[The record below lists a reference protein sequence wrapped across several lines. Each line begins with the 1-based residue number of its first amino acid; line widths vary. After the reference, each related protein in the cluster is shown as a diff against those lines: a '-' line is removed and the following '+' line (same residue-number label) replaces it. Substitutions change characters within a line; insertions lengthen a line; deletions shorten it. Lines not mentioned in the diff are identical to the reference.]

1 MIKEELTTEQT
12 SEVLVEDA
20 SVDTAVEE
28 IEVEETP
35 EVETPTNGI
44 TNIELNYLDPQLFSD
59 IRTISKKEIDEAEIN
74 EDISDELKSKYES
87 SLAEIS
93 ENQVIKGRVI
103 GMNDHVIIIDIG
115 FKSEGMISREEFSDG
130 TLPKIGDQI
139 DIYLERLEDRRG
151 NMVLSKEKADFMSRW
166 KELKEIFDDQTTF
179 SCKIVRRIKGGMVV
193 DLKGI
198 QGFLPGS
205 QIDVRPIKD
214 FDTLLD
220 TEIEVRVVKLN
231 EARKNIV
238 VSHKV
243 ILEEG
248 LKEKRDA
255 LLSEMEIGTV
265 LEGRVK
271 NITDFGAF
279 IDLGGVDGLL
289 HITDLSWGRVNHPS
303 EVVGIDDALT
313 VKIID
318 FDQEKQRVSLGLK
331 QLTPH
336 PWEEVEINY
345 PVHSTVKGKIVSMT
359 NYGAFVELE
368 PGVEGLIHVSEMSWT
383 RHVRNPNELYK
394 LGDEL
399 ETMVLSIESN
409 DRKISLGIKQLQ
421 PDPWDEIEDKF
432 VIGTTHKGTI
442 NNLTQFGAFVELEV
456 GIDGLI
462 HVSDISW
469 TKVIRHPKEILE
481 KGQELE
487 IIILEISRDNRRI
500 ALGLKQLTNDPWPDI
515 IKHYE
520 TGKEV
525 SGTIIRVLEKGII
538 LDLEMDVEG
547 IIPFGK
553 KSKKERKE
561 VVLQLNPGDSVSGN
575 VMEVK
580 PDDKKIILFSEE
592 YSENNVKE
600 SNDSIKDFLKE
611 QDAPASEKIEM
622 PEMLQKEISEEST
635 EAVE

>member
-214 FDTLLD
+214 FDTLLN

-442 NNLTQFGAFVELEV
+442 NNLTQFGAFVELEE

-561 VVLQLNPGDSVSGN
+561 VVSQLNAGDSVSGN
-575 VMEVK
+575 VKEVK

-592 YSENNVKE
+592 YSKNNVKE

-611 QDAPASEKIEM
+611 QDTPASEKIEM

>member
-1 MIKEELTTEQT
+1 MTNEELTQEQT
-12 SEVLVEDA
+12 SETPVEDA
-20 SVDTAVEE
+20 SVDIVEE
-28 IEVEETP
+28 ESAVEETP
-35 EVETPTNGI
+35 EVEPTSNGTPDKNK
-44 TNIELNYLDPQLFSD
+44 NYLDSELFSD
-59 IRTISKKEIDEAEIN
+59 IRTITRKEIEEAEIN
-74 EDISDELKSKYES
+74 EDITDELKGKYEN

-103 GMNDHVIIIDIG
+103 GMNDHVILIDIG
-115 FKSEGMISREEFSDG
+115 FKSEGMIDRAEFTDES
-130 TLPKIGDQI
+130 LPKIGDQI

-151 NMVLSKEKADFMSRW
+151 NMVLSKEKADFMRRW
-166 KELKEIFDDQTTF
+166 QDLREIFENQTTF
-179 SCKIVRRIKGGMVV
+179 SCKIIRRIKGGMVV
-193 DLKGI
+193 DLEGI

-220 TEIEVRVVKLN
+220 TEIEVRIVKLN

-243 ILEEG
+243 ILEES
-248 LKEKRDA
+248 LKEQRDA

-271 NITDFGAF
+271 NITDFGVF

-303 EVVGIDDALT
+303 DVIGVDDALT

-336 PWEEVEINY
+336 PWEDVEINY

-359 NYGAFVELE
+359 NYGSFVELE

-383 RHVRNPNELYK
+383 RHIRNPNELYK
-394 LGDEL
+394 LGD
-399 ETMVLSIESN
+399 TVDAMVLSIDSD
-409 DRKISLGIKQLQ
+409 DRKISLGVKQLQ
-421 PDPWDEIEDKF
+421 PDPWDEIEEKY
-432 VIGTTHKGTI
+432 VIGSTQKGVI
-442 NNLTQFGAFVELEV
+442 NNLTQFGAFVELES

-469 TKVIRHPKEILE
+469 TNVIRHPKEILE
-481 KGQELE
+481 KGQEVE
-487 IIILEISRDNRRI
+487 IKILEISRDNRRI
-500 ALGLKQLTNDPWPDI
+500 SLGLKQMIDDPWPSI
-515 IKHYE
+515 VKFYE

-525 SGTIIRVLEKGII
+525 SGDIIRILDKGII
-538 LDLEMDVEG
+538 LKLDMDVEG

-553 KSKKERKE
+553 KPKKQHKE
-561 VVLQLNPGDSVSGN
+561 VTSKLNPGDTVSGN
-575 VMEVK
+575 VLEVK
-580 PDDKKIILFSEE
+580 PDDKKIILFSKK
-592 YSENNVKE
+592 YSEGGEKE
-600 SNDSIKDFLKE
+600 TKDSVKDFLDD
-611 QDAPASEKIEM
+611 QDVPASEKINI
-622 PEMLQKEISEEST
+622 PEELQKEISEEKT
-635 EAVE
+635 DAEE

>member
-214 FDTLLD
+214 FDTLLN

-487 IIILEISRDNRRI
+487 IIILEISRENRRI

>member
-139 DIYLERLEDRRG
+139 DIYLERLEDSRG

-214 FDTLLD
+214 FDTLLN

-442 NNLTQFGAFVELEV
+442 NNLTQFGAFVELEE

-575 VMEVK
+575 VKEVK

-592 YSENNVKE
+592 YSKNNVKE

>member
-1 MIKEELTTEQT
+1 MTNEELTQEQT
-12 SEVLVEDA
+12 SETPVEDA
-20 SVDTAVEE
+20 SVDIVEE
-28 IEVEETP
+28 ESAVEETP
-35 EVETPTNGI
+35 EVEPTSNGTPDKNT
-44 TNIELNYLDPQLFSD
+44 NYLDPELFSD
-59 IRTISKKEIDEAEIN
+59 IRTITRKEIEEAEIN
-74 EDISDELKSKYES
+74 EDITDELKGKYEN

-103 GMNDHVIIIDIG
+103 GMNDHVILIDIG
-115 FKSEGMISREEFSDG
+115 FKSEGMIDRAEFIDES
-130 TLPKIGDQI
+130 LPKIGDQI

-151 NMVLSKEKADFMSRW
+151 NMVLSKEKADFMRRW
-166 KELKEIFDDQTTF
+166 QDLREIFENQTTF
-179 SCKIVRRIKGGMVV
+179 SCKIIRRIKGGMVV
-193 DLKGI
+193 DLEGI

-220 TEIEVRVVKLN
+220 TEIEVRIVKLN

-243 ILEEG
+243 ILEES
-248 LKEKRDA
+248 LKEQRDA

-271 NITDFGAF
+271 NITDFGVF

-303 EVVGIDDALT
+303 DVIGVDDALT

-336 PWEEVEINY
+336 PWEDVEINY

-359 NYGAFVELE
+359 NYGSFVELE

-383 RHVRNPNELYK
+383 RHIRNPNELYK
-394 LGDEL
+394 LGD
-399 ETMVLSIESN
+399 TVDAMVLSIDSD
-409 DRKISLGIKQLQ
+409 DRKISLGVKQLQ
-421 PDPWDEIEDKF
+421 PDPWDEIEEKY
-432 VIGTTHKGTI
+432 VIGSTQKGVI
-442 NNLTQFGAFVELEV
+442 NNLTQFGAFVELES

-469 TKVIRHPKEILE
+469 TNVIRHPKEILE
-481 KGQELE
+481 KGQEVE
-487 IIILEISRDNRRI
+487 IKILEISRDNRRI
-500 ALGLKQLTNDPWPDI
+500 SLGLKQMIDDPWPSI
-515 IKHYE
+515 VKFYE

-525 SGTIIRVLEKGII
+525 SGDIIRILDKGII
-538 LDLEMDVEG
+538 LKLDMDVEG

-553 KSKKERKE
+553 KPKKQHKE
-561 VVLQLNPGDSVSGN
+561 VTSKLNPGDTVSGN
-575 VMEVK
+575 VLEVK
-580 PDDKKIILFSEE
+580 PDDKKIILFSKK
-592 YSENNVKE
+592 YSEGGEKE
-600 SNDSIKDFLKE
+600 TKDSVKDFLDD
-611 QDAPASEKIEM
+611 QDVPASEKINI
-622 PEMLQKEISEEST
+622 PEELQKEISEEKT
-635 EAVE
+635 DAEE

>member
-214 FDTLLD
+214 FDTLLN

-561 VVLQLNPGDSVSGN
+561 VVSQLNTGDSVSGN
-575 VMEVK
+575 VKEVK

>member
-214 FDTLLD
+214 FDTLLN

-359 NYGAFVELE
+359 NYGVFVELE

-394 LGDEL
+394 LGEEL

-561 VVLQLNPGDSVSGN
+561 VVSQLNTGDSVSGN
-575 VMEVK
+575 VKEVK

-592 YSENNVKE
+592 YSKNNVKE

-611 QDAPASEKIEM
+611 QDTPASEKIEM

>member
-214 FDTLLD
+214 FDTLLN

-394 LGDEL
+394 LGDEV

-442 NNLTQFGAFVELEV
+442 NNLTQFGAFVELEE

>member
-214 FDTLLD
+214 FDTLLN

-318 FDQEKQRVSLGLK
+318 FDKEKQRVSLGLK

>member
-1 MIKEELTTEQT
+1 
-12 SEVLVEDA
+12 
-20 SVDTAVEE
+20 
-28 IEVEETP
+28 
-35 EVETPTNGI
+35 
-44 TNIELNYLDPQLFSD
+44 
-59 IRTISKKEIDEAEIN
+59 
-74 EDISDELKSKYES
+74 
-87 SLAEIS
+87 
-93 ENQVIKGRVI
+93 
-103 GMNDHVIIIDIG
+103 
-115 FKSEGMISREEFSDG
+115 
-130 TLPKIGDQI
+130 
-139 DIYLERLEDRRG
+139 
-151 NMVLSKEKADFMSRW
+151 
-166 KELKEIFDDQTTF
+166 
-179 SCKIVRRIKGGMVV
+179 MVV

>member
-20 SVDTAVEE
+20 SVDTAVEK

-151 NMVLSKEKADFMSRW
+151 NMVLSKEKADFMGRW

-214 FDTLLD
+214 FDTLLN

-243 ILEEG
+243 IIEEG

-399 ETMVLSIESN
+399 ETRVLSIESN

-481 KGQELE
+481 KDQELE

-515 IKHYE
+515 IKHYK

-553 KSKKERKE
+553 KLKKERKE

>member
-12 SEVLVEDA
+12 SEVLLEDA

-214 FDTLLD
+214 FDTLLN

>member
-214 FDTLLD
+214 FDTLLN

-575 VMEVK
+575 VKEVK

>member
-214 FDTLLD
+214 FDTLLN

-394 LGDEL
+394 LGDEV

-481 KGQELE
+481 KDQELE

-561 VVLQLNPGDSVSGN
+561 VVSQLNTGDSVSGN
-575 VMEVK
+575 VKEVK

-592 YSENNVKE
+592 YSKNNVKE

-611 QDAPASEKIEM
+611 QDTPASEKIEM

>member
-1 MIKEELTTEQT
+1 MTNEELTQEQT
-12 SEVLVEDA
+12 SETPVEDA
-20 SVDTAVEE
+20 SVDIVEE
-28 IEVEETP
+28 ESAVEETP
-35 EVETPTNGI
+35 EVEPTSNGTPDKNK
-44 TNIELNYLDPQLFSD
+44 NYLDSELFSD
-59 IRTISKKEIDEAEIN
+59 IRTITRKEIEEAEIN
-74 EDISDELKSKYES
+74 EDITDELKGKYEN

-103 GMNDHVIIIDIG
+103 GMNDHVILIDIG
-115 FKSEGMISREEFSDG
+115 FKSEGMIDRAEFIDES
-130 TLPKIGDQI
+130 LPKIGDQI

-151 NMVLSKEKADFMSRW
+151 NMVLSKEKADFMRRW
-166 KELKEIFDDQTTF
+166 QDLREIFENQTTF
-179 SCKIVRRIKGGMVV
+179 SCKIIRRIKGGMVV
-193 DLKGI
+193 DLEGI

-220 TEIEVRVVKLN
+220 TEIEVRIVKLN

-243 ILEEG
+243 ILEES
-248 LKEKRDA
+248 LKEQRDA

-271 NITDFGAF
+271 NITDFGVF

-303 EVVGIDDALT
+303 DVIGVDDALT

-336 PWEEVEINY
+336 PWEDVEINY

-359 NYGAFVELE
+359 NYGSFVELE

-383 RHVRNPNELYK
+383 RHIRNPNELYK
-394 LGDEL
+394 LGD
-399 ETMVLSIESN
+399 TVDAMVLSIDSD
-409 DRKISLGIKQLQ
+409 DRKISLGVKQLQ
-421 PDPWDEIEDKF
+421 PDPWDEIEEKY
-432 VIGTTHKGTI
+432 VIGSTQKGVI
-442 NNLTQFGAFVELEV
+442 NNLTQFGAFVELES

-469 TKVIRHPKEILE
+469 TNVIRHPKEILE
-481 KGQELE
+481 KGQEVE
-487 IIILEISRDNRRI
+487 IKILEISRDNRRI
-500 ALGLKQLTNDPWPDI
+500 SLGLKQMIDDPWPSI
-515 IKHYE
+515 VKFYE

-525 SGTIIRVLEKGII
+525 SGDIIRILDKGII
-538 LDLEMDVEG
+538 LKLDMDVEG

-553 KSKKERKE
+553 KPKKQHKE
-561 VVLQLNPGDSVSGN
+561 VTSKLNPGDTVSGN
-575 VMEVK
+575 VLEVK
-580 PDDKKIILFSEE
+580 PDDKKIILFSKK
-592 YSENNVKE
+592 YSEGGEKE
-600 SNDSIKDFLKE
+600 TKDSVKDFLDD
-611 QDAPASEKIEM
+611 QDVPASEKINI
-622 PEMLQKEISEEST
+622 PEELQKEISEEKT
-635 EAVE
+635 DAEE

>member
-214 FDTLLD
+214 FDTLLN

>member
-214 FDTLLD
+214 FDTLLN

-394 LGDEL
+394 LGEEL

-561 VVLQLNPGDSVSGN
+561 VVSQLNTGDSVSGN
-575 VMEVK
+575 VKEVK

-592 YSENNVKE
+592 YSKNNVKE

>member
-115 FKSEGMISREEFSDG
+115 FKSEGMIGREEFSDG

-214 FDTLLD
+214 FDTLLN

-394 LGDEL
+394 LGEEV

-561 VVLQLNPGDSVSGN
+561 VVSQLNTGDSVSGN
-575 VMEVK
+575 VKEVK

-592 YSENNVKE
+592 YSKNNVKE

-611 QDAPASEKIEM
+611 QDTPASEKIEM

>member
-214 FDTLLD
+214 FDTLLN

-394 LGDEL
+394 LGEEL

-561 VVLQLNPGDSVSGN
+561 VVSQLNTGDSVSGN
-575 VMEVK
+575 VKEVK

-592 YSENNVKE
+592 YSKNNVKE

-611 QDAPASEKIEM
+611 QDTPASEKIEM

>member
-214 FDTLLD
+214 FDTLLN

-442 NNLTQFGAFVELEV
+442 NNLTQFGAFVELEE

-561 VVLQLNPGDSVSGN
+561 VVSQLNAGDSVSGN
-575 VMEVK
+575 VKEVK

-611 QDAPASEKIEM
+611 QDTPASEKIEM

>member
-1 MIKEELTTEQT
+1 MTNEELTQEQT
-12 SEVLVEDA
+12 SETPVEDA
-20 SVDTAVEE
+20 SVDIVEE
-28 IEVEETP
+28 ESAVEETP
-35 EVETPTNGI
+35 EVEPTSNGTPDKNK
-44 TNIELNYLDPQLFSD
+44 NYLDSELFSD
-59 IRTISKKEIDEAEIN
+59 IRTITRKEIEEAEIN
-74 EDISDELKSKYES
+74 EDITDELKGKYEN

-103 GMNDHVIIIDIG
+103 GMNDHVILIDIG
-115 FKSEGMISREEFSDG
+115 FKSEGMIDRAEFIDES
-130 TLPKIGDQI
+130 LPKIGDQI

-151 NMVLSKEKADFMSRW
+151 NMVLSKEKADFMRRW
-166 KELKEIFDDQTTF
+166 QDLREIFENQTTF
-179 SCKIVRRIKGGMVV
+179 SCKIIRRIKGGMVV
-193 DLKGI
+193 DLEGI

-220 TEIEVRVVKLN
+220 TEIEVRIVKLN

-243 ILEEG
+243 ILEES
-248 LKEKRDA
+248 LKEQRDA

-271 NITDFGAF
+271 NITDFGVF

-303 EVVGIDDALT
+303 DVIGVDDALT

-336 PWEEVEINY
+336 PWEDVEINY

-359 NYGAFVELE
+359 NYGSFVELE

-383 RHVRNPNELYK
+383 RHIRNPNELYK
-394 LGDEL
+394 LGD
-399 ETMVLSIESN
+399 TVDAMVLSIDSD
-409 DRKISLGIKQLQ
+409 DRKISLGVKQLQ
-421 PDPWDEIEDKF
+421 PDPWDEIEEKY
-432 VIGTTHKGTI
+432 VIGSTQKGVI
-442 NNLTQFGAFVELEV
+442 NNLTQFGAFVELES

-469 TKVIRHPKEILE
+469 TNVIRHPKEILE
-481 KGQELE
+481 KGQEVE
-487 IIILEISRDNRRI
+487 IKILEISRDNRRI
-500 ALGLKQLTNDPWPDI
+500 SLGLKQMIDDPWPSI
-515 IKHYE
+515 VKFYE

-525 SGTIIRVLEKGII
+525 SGDIIRILDKGII
-538 LDLEMDVEG
+538 LKLDMDVEG

-553 KSKKERKE
+553 KPKKQHKE
-561 VVLQLNPGDSVSGN
+561 VTSKLNPGDTVSGN

-580 PDDKKIILFSEE
+580 PDDKKIILFSKK
-592 YSENNVKE
+592 YSEGGEKE
-600 SNDSIKDFLKE
+600 TKDSVKDFLDD
-611 QDAPASEKIEM
+611 QDVPASEKINI
-622 PEMLQKEISEEST
+622 PEELQKEISEEKT
-635 EAVE
+635 DAEE

>member
-28 IEVEETP
+28 TEVEETP

-214 FDTLLD
+214 FDTLLN

-368 PGVEGLIHVSEMSWT
+368 PGVEGFIHVSEMSWT

-394 LGDEL
+394 LGDEV

-561 VVLQLNPGDSVSGN
+561 VVSQLNTGDSVSGN
-575 VMEVK
+575 VKEVK

-592 YSENNVKE
+592 YSKNNVKE

-611 QDAPASEKIEM
+611 QDTPASEKIEM

>member
-115 FKSEGMISREEFSDG
+115 FKSEGMIGREEFSDG

-214 FDTLLD
+214 FDTLLN

-394 LGDEL
+394 LGDEV

>member
-214 FDTLLD
+214 FDTLLN

-359 NYGAFVELE
+359 NYGVFVELE

-394 LGDEL
+394 LGEEL

-442 NNLTQFGAFVELEV
+442 NNLTQFGAFVELEE

-561 VVLQLNPGDSVSGN
+561 VVSQLNTGDSVSGN
-575 VMEVK
+575 VKEVK

-592 YSENNVKE
+592 YSKNNVKE

-611 QDAPASEKIEM
+611 QDTPASEKIEM

>member
-214 FDTLLD
+214 FDTLLN

-394 LGDEL
+394 LGDEV

-442 NNLTQFGAFVELEV
+442 NNLTQFGAFVELEE

-580 PDDKKIILFSEE
+580 PNDKKIILFSEE

>member
-214 FDTLLD
+214 FDTLLN

-487 IIILEISRDNRRI
+487 IIILEISRENRRI

-600 SNDSIKDFLKE
+600 SNDSVKDFLKE

>member
-28 IEVEETP
+28 TEVEETP

-115 FKSEGMISREEFSDG
+115 FKSEGMIGREEFSDG

-214 FDTLLD
+214 FDTLLG

-432 VIGTTHKGTI
+432 VIGTTHKGII

-561 VVLQLNPGDSVSGN
+561 VVSQLNPGDSVSGN

>member
-1 MIKEELTTEQT
+1 MTNEELTQEQT
-12 SEVLVEDA
+12 SETPVEDA
-20 SVDTAVEE
+20 SVDIVEE
-28 IEVEETP
+28 ESAVEETP
-35 EVETPTNGI
+35 EVEPTSNGTPDKNK
-44 TNIELNYLDPQLFSD
+44 NYLDSELFSD
-59 IRTISKKEIDEAEIN
+59 IRTITRKEIEEAEIN
-74 EDISDELKSKYES
+74 EDITDELKGKYEN

-103 GMNDHVIIIDIG
+103 GMNDHVILIDIG
-115 FKSEGMISREEFSDG
+115 FKSEGMIDRAEFIDES
-130 TLPKIGDQI
+130 LPKIGDQI

-151 NMVLSKEKADFMSRW
+151 NMVLSKEKADFMRRW
-166 KELKEIFDDQTTF
+166 QDLREIFENQTTF
-179 SCKIVRRIKGGMVV
+179 SCKIIRRIKGGMVV
-193 DLKGI
+193 DLEGI

-220 TEIEVRVVKLN
+220 TEIEVRIVKLN

-243 ILEEG
+243 ILEES
-248 LKEKRDA
+248 LKEQRDA

-271 NITDFGAF
+271 NITDFGVF

-303 EVVGIDDALT
+303 DVIGVDDALT

-336 PWEEVEINY
+336 PWEDVEINY

-359 NYGAFVELE
+359 NYGSFVELE

-383 RHVRNPNELYK
+383 RHIRNPNELYK
-394 LGDEL
+394 LGD
-399 ETMVLSIESN
+399 TVDAMVLSIDSD
-409 DRKISLGIKQLQ
+409 DRKISLGVKQLQ
-421 PDPWDEIEDKF
+421 PDPWDEIEEKY
-432 VIGTTHKGTI
+432 VIGSTQKGVI
-442 NNLTQFGAFVELEV
+442 NNLTQFGAFVELES

-469 TKVIRHPKEILE
+469 TNVIRHPKEILE
-481 KGQELE
+481 KGQEVE
-487 IIILEISRDNRRI
+487 IKILEISRDNRRI
-500 ALGLKQLTNDPWPDI
+500 SLGLKQMIDDPWPSI
-515 IKHYE
+515 VKFYE

-525 SGTIIRVLEKGII
+525 SGDIIRILDKGII
-538 LDLEMDVEG
+538 LKLDMDVEG

-553 KSKKERKE
+553 KPKKQHKE
-561 VVLQLNPGDSVSGN
+561 VTSKLNPGDTVSGN
-575 VMEVK
+575 VLEVK
-580 PDDKKIILFSEE
+580 PDDKKIILFSKK
-592 YSENNVKE
+592 YSEGGEKATK
-600 SNDSIKDFLKE
+600 DSVKDFLDD
-611 QDAPASEKIEM
+611 QDVPASEKINI
-622 PEMLQKEISEEST
+622 PEELQKEISEEKT
-635 EAVE
+635 DAEE

>member
-214 FDTLLD
+214 FDTLLN

-394 LGDEL
+394 LGDEV

-442 NNLTQFGAFVELEV
+442 NNLTQFGAFVELEE

-611 QDAPASEKIEM
+611 QDTPASEKIEM

>member
-214 FDTLLD
+214 FDTLLN

-487 IIILEISRDNRRI
+487 IIILEISRENRRI

-520 TGKEV
+520 MGKEV

>member
-1 MIKEELTTEQT
+1 MTNEELTQEQT
-12 SEVLVEDA
+12 SETPVEDA
-20 SVDTAVEE
+20 SVDIVEE
-28 IEVEETP
+28 ESAVEETP
-35 EVETPTNGI
+35 EVEPTSNGTPDKNK
-44 TNIELNYLDPQLFSD
+44 NYLDSELFSD
-59 IRTISKKEIDEAEIN
+59 IRTITRKEIEEAEIN
-74 EDISDELKSKYES
+74 EDITDELKGKYEN

-103 GMNDHVIIIDIG
+103 GMNDHVILIDIG
-115 FKSEGMISREEFSDG
+115 FKSEGMIDRAEFIDES
-130 TLPKIGDQI
+130 LPKIGDQI

-151 NMVLSKEKADFMSRW
+151 NMVLSKEKADFMRRW
-166 KELKEIFDDQTTF
+166 QDLREIFENQTTF
-179 SCKIVRRIKGGMVV
+179 SCKIIRRIKGGMVV
-193 DLKGI
+193 DLEGI

-220 TEIEVRVVKLN
+220 TEIEVRIVKLN

-243 ILEEG
+243 ILEES
-248 LKEKRDA
+248 LKEQRDA

-271 NITDFGAF
+271 NITDFGVF

-303 EVVGIDDALT
+303 DVIGVEDTLT

-336 PWEEVEINY
+336 PWEDVEINY

-359 NYGAFVELE
+359 NYGSFVELE

-383 RHVRNPNELYK
+383 RHIRNPNELYK
-394 LGDEL
+394 LGD
-399 ETMVLSIESN
+399 TVDAMVLSIDSD
-409 DRKISLGIKQLQ
+409 DRKISLGVKQLQ
-421 PDPWDEIEDKF
+421 PDPWDEIEEKY
-432 VIGTTHKGTI
+432 VIGSTQKGVI
-442 NNLTQFGAFVELEV
+442 NNLTQFGAFVELES

-469 TKVIRHPKEILE
+469 TNVIRHPKEILE
-481 KGQELE
+481 KGQEVE
-487 IIILEISRDNRRI
+487 IKILEISRDNRRI
-500 ALGLKQLTNDPWPDI
+500 SLGLKQMIDDPWPSI
-515 IKHYE
+515 VKFYE

-525 SGTIIRVLEKGII
+525 SGDIIRILDKGII
-538 LDLEMDVEG
+538 LKLDMDVEG

-553 KSKKERKE
+553 KPKKQHKE
-561 VVLQLNPGDSVSGN
+561 VTSKLNPGDTVSGN
-575 VMEVK
+575 VLEVK
-580 PDDKKIILFSEE
+580 PDDKKIILFSKK
-592 YSENNVKE
+592 YSEGGEKE
-600 SNDSIKDFLKE
+600 TKDSVKDFLDD
-611 QDAPASEKIEM
+611 QDVPASEKINI
-622 PEMLQKEISEEST
+622 PEELQKEISEEKT
-635 EAVE
+635 DAEE

>member
-1 MIKEELTTEQT
+1 
-12 SEVLVEDA
+12 
-20 SVDTAVEE
+20 
-28 IEVEETP
+28 
-35 EVETPTNGI
+35 
-44 TNIELNYLDPQLFSD
+44 
-59 IRTISKKEIDEAEIN
+59 
-74 EDISDELKSKYES
+74 
-87 SLAEIS
+87 
-93 ENQVIKGRVI
+93 
-103 GMNDHVIIIDIG
+103 
-115 FKSEGMISREEFSDG
+115 
-130 TLPKIGDQI
+130 
-139 DIYLERLEDRRG
+139 
-151 NMVLSKEKADFMSRW
+151 
-166 KELKEIFDDQTTF
+166 
-179 SCKIVRRIKGGMVV
+179 
-193 DLKGI
+193 
-198 QGFLPGS
+198 
-205 QIDVRPIKD
+205 
-214 FDTLLD
+214 
-220 TEIEVRVVKLN
+220 
-231 EARKNIV
+231 
-238 VSHKV
+238 
-243 ILEEG
+243 
-248 LKEKRDA
+248 
-255 LLSEMEIGTV
+255 
-265 LEGRVK
+265 
-271 NITDFGAF
+271 
-279 IDLGGVDGLL
+279 
-289 HITDLSWGRVNHPS
+289 
-303 EVVGIDDALT
+303 
-313 VKIID
+313 
-318 FDQEKQRVSLGLK
+318 
-331 QLTPH
+331 
-336 PWEEVEINY
+336 
-345 PVHSTVKGKIVSMT
+345 
-359 NYGAFVELE
+359 
-368 PGVEGLIHVSEMSWT
+368 MSWT

-394 LGDEL
+394 LGDEV

-561 VVLQLNPGDSVSGN
+561 VVSQLNTGDSVSGN
-575 VMEVK
+575 VKEVK

-592 YSENNVKE
+592 YSKNNVKE

-611 QDAPASEKIEM
+611 QDTPASEKIEM

>member
-1 MIKEELTTEQT
+1 MTNEELTQEQT
-12 SEVLVEDA
+12 SETPVEDA
-20 SVDTAVEE
+20 SVDIVEE
-28 IEVEETP
+28 ESAVEETP
-35 EVETPTNGI
+35 EVEPTSNGTPDKNT
-44 TNIELNYLDPQLFSD
+44 NYLDPELFSD
-59 IRTISKKEIDEAEIN
+59 IRTITRKEIEEAEIN
-74 EDISDELKSKYES
+74 EDITDELKGKYEN

-103 GMNDHVIIIDIG
+103 GMNDHVILIDIG
-115 FKSEGMISREEFSDG
+115 FKSEGMIDRAEFIDES
-130 TLPKIGDQI
+130 LPKIGDQI

-151 NMVLSKEKADFMSRW
+151 NMVLSKEKADFMRRW
-166 KELKEIFDDQTTF
+166 QDLREIFENQTTF
-179 SCKIVRRIKGGMVV
+179 SCKIIRRIKGGMVV
-193 DLKGI
+193 DLEGI

-220 TEIEVRVVKLN
+220 TEIEVRIVKLN

-243 ILEEG
+243 ILEES
-248 LKEKRDA
+248 LKEQRDA

-271 NITDFGAF
+271 NITDFGVF

-303 EVVGIDDALT
+303 DVIGVDDALT

-336 PWEEVEINY
+336 PWEDVEINY

-359 NYGAFVELE
+359 NYGSFVELE

-383 RHVRNPNELYK
+383 RHIRNPNELYK
-394 LGDEL
+394 LGD
-399 ETMVLSIESN
+399 TVDAMVLSIDSD
-409 DRKISLGIKQLQ
+409 DRKISLGVKQLQ
-421 PDPWDEIEDKF
+421 PDPWDEIEEKY
-432 VIGTTHKGTI
+432 VIGSTQKGVI
-442 NNLTQFGAFVELEV
+442 NNLTQFGAFVELES

-469 TKVIRHPKEILE
+469 TNVIRHPKEILE
-481 KGQELE
+481 KGQEVE
-487 IIILEISRDNRRI
+487 IKILEISRDNRRI
-500 ALGLKQLTNDPWPDI
+500 SLGLKQMIDDPWPSI
-515 IKHYE
+515 VKFYE

-525 SGTIIRVLEKGII
+525 SGDIIRILDKGII
-538 LDLEMDVEG
+538 LKLDMDVEG

-553 KSKKERKE
+553 KPKKQHKE
-561 VVLQLNPGDSVSGN
+561 VTSKLNPGDTVSGN
-575 VMEVK
+575 VLEVK
-580 PDDKKIILFSEE
+580 PDDKKIILFSKK
-592 YSENNVKE
+592 YSEGGEKATK
-600 SNDSIKDFLKE
+600 DSVKDFLDD
-611 QDAPASEKIEM
+611 QDVPASEKINI
-622 PEMLQKEISEEST
+622 PEELQKEISEEKT
-635 EAVE
+635 DAEE